1 MEIDDGNHY
10 TKIGF
15 SLDMIP
21 LSKCEHIWSSWVF
34 FAFTKKIFT
43 GSLRFSL
50 RIYFVNV
57 NEVLEKTSDMSTF
70 TKNIL
75 SGKLVFTNCLRFRRN
90 RKKISRFLLNGFKMV
105 YYMVVLFKKMCQCRI
120 LNLVKHLRWSFL
132 RKLIF
137 NWILNTPLC
146 SERFLEI
153 QPKTPA
159 L

>member
-1 MEIDDGNHY
+1 MNIFGVLHEF
-10 TKIGF
+10 F
-15 SLDMIP
+15 SRLP
-21 LSKCEHIWSSWVF
+21 KKSSPGLFVF
-34 FAFTKKIFT
+34 H
-43 GSLRFSL
+43 LRFC
-50 RIYFVNV
+50 FVNV

-75 SGKLVFTNCLRFRRN
+75 SGKLVFLNCLRFRRN

-120 LNLVKHLRWSFL
+120 LNPVKHLRWSFL
-132 RKLIF
+132 QKQIF

-146 SERFLEI
+146 FERFLEI